1 MHRPYFITLPM
12 GERILI
18 IDDDS
23 AFRRILGRTLEGE
36 GFSVDASPTGKA
48 GVAAAQ
54 RHTHDLVILD
64 LVMPGMNGLEVCQ
77 ILKQQVETAGTPIL
91 ILTANDQEGQDVSC
105 LDMGADDYLTKPA
118 KAERLL
124 AHVRAL
130 LRRSYQAPTGAAVE
144 QRRLGPLI
152 LDADRRLVRL
162 DGVDFPHLTCKEFG
176 LLYDLALHSP
186 KPRNR
191 QSLYLDVWGMPNPS
205 EGSLK
210 TVDVHVRRLRL
221 KLGWRSDRWLLSV
234 SGLGYCLVP
243 PKD

>member
-1 MHRPYFITLPM
+1 MD
-12 GERILI
+12 ERILI
-18 IDDDS
+18 VDDDS
-23 AFRRILGRTLEGE
+23 AFRKILGRTLEDE
-36 GFSVDASPTGKA
+36 GFAVDAAPSGKA

-54 RHTHDLVILD
+54 RRGHDLVILD

-91 ILTANDQEGQDVSC
+91 ILTANDQEGQDVAC

-118 KAERLL
+118 KADRLL

-130 LRRSYQAPTGAAVE
+130 LRRSPQAPSGASAE
-144 QRRLGPLI
+144 RRLGPLV
-152 LDADRRLVRL
+152 LDADRRVAKL
-162 DGVDFPHLTCKEFG
+162 DGVEFTHLTAKEFG
-176 LLYDLALHSP
+176 LLYDLSLHSP

-191 QSLYLDVWGMPNPS
+191 QALYLDVWGMPHPS

-210 TVDVHVRRLRL
+210 TVDVHVRRIRL
-221 KLGWRSDRWLLSV
+221 KLGWRSDRWLLAV